1 MGVTPDSNMR
11 NIHIVQLGYG
21 TIGKELYRQISH
33 QHEKLRS
40 VYGIELTMRA
50 VATSKELTLYTEGRA
65 HRTPYANWDQ
75 MRPLVKEFPHT
86 IVVDVTAAPLADIH
100 QEIIA
105 GGGALVTSNKK
116 PITNTMETYRTL
128 HADTRRYRYETT
140 VGAGLPV
147 ISTLQDLLETGD
159 EIEEIQ
165 GALSGTLG
173 YVCSELEQ
181 QKKSFSQIVAEAKEK
196 GFTEPHPQD
205 DLGGIDVARKA
216 LILAREIGLT
226 MEMPDIPVTGL
237 TPQPLADIKEVDE
250 YMEKLKT
257 LDREYADKTN
267 AWKKEH
273 KVPRFVA
280 RITRENVNVGLE
292 GILADSSLGR
302 LQGPDNLIVL
312 KTKRYHDR
320 PLAIQGP
327 GAGAEVT
334 AAGVFADLLKVCNVL
349 Q

>member
-1 MGVTPDSNMR
+1 MGITPDSIMR
-11 NIHIVQLGYG
+11 NVHIVQLGYG
-21 TIGKELYRQISH
+21 TIGKELYRQITH

-40 VYGIELTMRA
+40 AYGIELTMRV

-173 YVCSELEQ
+173 YVCSELE
-181 QKKSFSQIVAEAKEK
+181 KEEKPFSHIVAEAKEK

-216 LILAREIGLT
+216 LILAREIGL
-226 MEMPDIPVTGL
+226 MWELSDIPVHGL
-237 TPQPLADIKEVDE
+237 TPTSLAEVKDVSVYLERLKE
-250 YMEKLKT
+250 
-257 LDREYADKTN
+257 LDREYAEKIR

-280 RITRENVNVGLE
+280 RITRENVNVGLD
-292 GILADSSLGR
+292 GVLADSPLGR
-302 LQGPDNLIVL
+302 LQGPDNLIEF
-312 KTKRYHDR
+312 KTQRYHDR
-320 PLAIQGP
+320 PLVIQGP
-327 GAGAEVT
+327 GAGAAVT
-334 AAGVFADLLKVCNVL
+334 AAGVFADILKICNVL
-349 Q
+349 R